1 MVQIWYKNGHM
12 LKNSTPEFIV
22 IRYLIADI
30 RYLNRIEFGF
40 CRTAQIIGNQLVASD
55 YFPMQNVD

>member
-1 MVQIWYKNGHM
+1 M

-40 CRTAQIIGNQLVASD
+40 CRTAQIIGNQLVVSD